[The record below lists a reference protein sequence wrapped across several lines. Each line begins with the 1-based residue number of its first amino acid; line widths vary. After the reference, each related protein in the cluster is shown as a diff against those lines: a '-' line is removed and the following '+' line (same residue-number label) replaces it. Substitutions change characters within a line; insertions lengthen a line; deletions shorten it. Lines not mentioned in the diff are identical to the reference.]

1 MMEETVRL
9 FEQNGYAVEFTGRV
23 LVCETIEEERFRV
36 ILDETLF
43 FPEAG
48 GQSADRGW
56 LEKVKVL
63 DVQIDQGIIY
73 HYTDGALPEGETVH
87 GKIDWEHRFSNMQQH
102 SGEHIFSGTVH
113 RLFGLN
119 NVGFHLSDQTVTMD
133 FDGPLNLQ
141 QLELVEEEV
150 NQAIVRNVEIQVSY
164 PGREELEALEYRSKF
179 EIKGQVRIVTIHDYD
194 VCACCAPHV
203 KRTGE
208 IGLLKIMGVQNH
220 KGGIRV
226 NILCG
231 FRALEAFRQK
241 NKVIAS
247 LTNLLS
253 TNQEALPE
261 LIKRQKE
268 LIYQLK
274 GELSEAKQKLIRHR
288 IAELPQEQN
297 HVLLFERDLETAVVR
312 NVVNELTERHRG
324 ICGIFVEKQ
333 EGGYQFI
340 LGSKTINCKEAALL
354 LNKTLKAKGGGS
366 EIMVQGSVEASKEE
380 IEEVLLAHVHACDNL
395 EG

>member
-1 MMEETVRL
+1 MEETVRL

>member
-1 MMEETVRL
+1 MEETVRL

-56 LEKVKVL
+56 LEKVRVL

-164 PGREELEALEYRSKF
+164 PGREELEALEYRSKI
-179 EIKGQVRIVTIHDYD
+179 EIKGQVRIVTIHGYD

-247 LTNLLS
+247 LTKLLS

-261 LIKRQKE
+261 LLKRQKE

-324 ICGIFVEKQ
+324 ICGIFAEKQ

-340 LGSKTINCKEAALL
+340 LGSKTINCKEAVLL